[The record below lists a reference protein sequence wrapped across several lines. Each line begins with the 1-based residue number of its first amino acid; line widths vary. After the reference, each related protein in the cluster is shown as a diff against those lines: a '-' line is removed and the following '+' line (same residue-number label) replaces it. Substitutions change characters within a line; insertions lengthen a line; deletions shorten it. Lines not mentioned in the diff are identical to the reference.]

1 MLLISLYM
9 MLALNTTNFDSL
21 FLFSFRSNYFLISC
35 VTFFFKSS
43 RYLSVTDF

>member
-1 MLLISLYM
+1 MLFLSLYT

-35 VTFFFKSS
+35 VTFLTLRVFKIPFC
-43 RYLSVTDF
+43 Y